1 MLFQK
6 TNERALYDLL
16 EITLRRFGVNSEY
29 NFKEIISFAGEYGA
43 DYIDVIVV
51 GSNPSTASF
60 DNSAFAKGT
69 KSRATIDSWF
79 QDGNNYRIKYT
90 NVVDY
95 KKVNNKALSKSEI
108 IRNLPKIKQ
117 RFIAQAKGCKI
128 IALGNTA
135 QEALDLAE
143 VEHYK
148 MWHPSGL
155 CRKWNDKEAGKAKI
169 QDMLEWIKK
178 KN

>member
-1 MLFQK
+1 MLYQK
-6 TNERALYDLL
+6 TNELALWDL
-16 EITLRRFGVNSEY
+16 FGVTLSK
-29 NFKEIISFAGEYGA
+29 FGIHSHLSFNEQLDFAEKYGA

-69 KSRATIDSWF
+69 KSRTTIDSWF
-79 QDGNNYRIKYT
+79 EDGNNYRIQYT

-117 RFIAQAKGCKI
+117 RFAARAKGFKI
-128 IALGNTA
+128 VALGNTA
-135 QEALDLAE
+135 QEALDLAG

-155 CRKWNDKEAGKAKI
+155 CRKWNDKEAGEAKI
-169 QDMLEWIKK
+169 KEMLEWIQK